1 MNSRAQGLHSPR
13 DTVPAKMQDFLQ
25 AMLIAKPYRGDCTEG
40 MRWLRGTEVCYFS
53 LKQNIKYMVS
63 RSLVLEH
70 LNFDPFVYLSN
81 IEDCSPM
88 IDPPKSLKWIYF
100 FMYTIF
106 CVAFIS
112 LS

>member
-1 MNSRAQGLHSPR
+1 
-13 DTVPAKMQDFLQ
+13 
-25 AMLIAKPYRGDCTEG
+25 
-40 MRWLRGTEVCYFS
+40 
-53 LKQNIKYMVS
+53 MVS

-70 LNFDPFVYLSN
+70 LSFDPFVYSSN

-88 IDPPKSLKWIYF
+88 IDPPKSLIEVIYF